1 MNATDITIDE
11 QQVIAELINRA
22 FEEDVQSGDATTE
35 AIVDSNSQGQAFW
48 MAKEQGIVAGLDVAR
63 QVFERLDPD
72 LGWKANFEEGDAVQ
86 AGMKIVE
93 MAGTSRALLT
103 AERIALN
110 FAQRMSGIAT
120 MTNAFVQRVSDLPA
134 KILDTRKTVPG
145 LRLLD
150 KKAVTAGGGTNHR
163 MGLYDLAMVKEN
175 HIKVAG
181 GIAQAVEQVRF
192 SHPDLRVEVET
203 TSLQEVEEALSVDA
217 DIIMLD
223 NMSIKQMKKAVEV
236 IGEQAEIEASGNI
249 TLRTVREV
257 AETGVDFVSVGAL
270 THSVKAFD
278 ISQQIQK
285 IF

>member
-1 MNATDITIDE
+1 MNATEITIDE

-63 QVFERLDPD
+63 QTFERLDPD
-72 LGWKANFEEGDAVQ
+72 LVWKANCEEGDAVQ
-86 AGMKIVE
+86 PGMKIVE
-93 MAGTSRALLT
+93 MAGTSHALLT

-181 GIAQAVEQVRF
+181 GITQAVEQVRF
-192 SHPDLRVEVET
+192 AHPDLRVEVET

-236 IGEQAEIEASGNI
+236 IGEQAETEASGNI
-249 TLRTVREV
+249 TLITVREV
-257 AETGVDFVSVGAL
+257 AETGVDFISVGAL